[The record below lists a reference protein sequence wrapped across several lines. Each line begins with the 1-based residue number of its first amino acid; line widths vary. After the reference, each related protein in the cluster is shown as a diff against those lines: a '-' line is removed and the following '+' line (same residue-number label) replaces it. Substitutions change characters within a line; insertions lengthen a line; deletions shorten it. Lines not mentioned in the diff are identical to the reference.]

1 MTKRFLLILLLSTP
15 IFTFAQ
21 TQENSYFSLTV
32 GGGLAGATT
41 TSESSNMAVPM
52 LRQTYMQYNDSVQ
65 SFQSTRLNFSATL
78 WYHHIINSEFTL
90 QTGLGYID
98 MGWRREQNNLKY
110 GDFTYPGVGDGRI
123 IENSNTTKNIN
134 YDYRFHYLQ
143 IPVWINYLAFK
154 SKDFK
159 TTYSFTGGLTGN
171 VLLKH
176 ALTAK
181 LDGFTLDSKSKF
193 QLDST
198 GYDARTFNMQ
208 FNIGLRVEHKL
219 EKNIT
224 AIIQPMYSIHP
235 FSATNE
241 PISAKLY
248 GMMLNIGVVLS
259 LDMFDE

>member
-1 MTKRFLLILLLSTP
+1 MIKRFLLILVLSTP
-15 IFTFAQ
+15 IITFSQ
-21 TQENSYFSLTV
+21 TQEDSYFSVTI
-32 GGGLAGATT
+32 GGGLVGAYTS
-41 TSESSNMAVPM
+41 SESANIAVPK
-52 LRQTYMQYNDSVQ
+52 LAQTYKQYNDSIQ
-65 SFQSTRLNFSATL
+65 SFQTSRINYSATL
-78 WYHHIINSEFTL
+78 WYHHTVNSALTL
-90 QTGLGYID
+90 QTGLGYVD

-110 GDFTYPGVGDGRI
+110 GDYTYPAVGDGRI

-159 TTYSFTGGLTGN
+159 TTYSLTGGLTGN

-176 ALTAK
+176 SLTAR
-181 LDGFTLDSKSKF
+181 LDGFTIDSKSKF

-208 FNIGLRVEHKL
+208 FNVGIRVEHKL

-235 FSATNE
+235 FSATKE
-241 PISAKLY
+241 PISASLY
-248 GMMLNIGVVLS
+248 GIMLHVGVVAS

>member
-1 MTKRFLLILLLSTP
+1 MTKRFLLILLLSIP

-52 LRQTYMQYNDSVQ
+52 LRQTYKQYNDSVQ

-123 IENSNTTKNIN
+123 IENSNTTKSIN

-176 ALTAK
+176 ALTAR
-181 LDGFTLDSKSKF
+181 LDGFTVDSKSKF
-193 QLDST
+193 QLDSS

-208 FNIGLRVEHKL
+208 FNIGMRVEHKL

-241 PISAKLY
+241 PISARLY
-248 GMMLNIGVVLS
+248 GMMLHVGVVVS

>member
-1 MTKRFLLILLLSTP
+1 MTKRFLLILMLSSP

-32 GGGLAGATT
+32 GGGLAGAKTS
-41 TSESSNMAVPM
+41 SESSTIANAR
-52 LRQTYMQYNDSVQ
+52 LGQTYKQYNDSVQ
-65 SFQSTRLNFSATL
+65 SFQSTRINYSATL
-78 WYHHIINSEFTL
+78 WYHHIINSELTL
-90 QTGLGYID
+90 QTGLGYVD

-123 IENSNTTKNIN
+123 IENSNTSKNID

-176 ALTAK
+176 ALTAR
-181 LDGFTLDSKSKF
+181 LDGFNLDSKSKF

-208 FNIGLRVEHKL
+208 FNVGLRVEHKL

-224 AIIQPMYSIHP
+224 AIIQPMFSIHP
-235 FSATNE
+235 LSATKD
-241 PISAKLY
+241 PISASLY
-248 GMMLNIGVVLS
+248 GMMLHVGLVLS